1 MYAIKRV
8 SILIFTFFL
17 LALLPHAASAVSITA
32 PSSATVGQTITA
44 TSTADIDYLS
54 LPCTLQINFG
64 DASGWQNAVPQC
76 TTPDCRRS
84 LPHVYTTPGLYSIQ
98 TRGSGC
104 TFFGPATDT
113 TRIIVTG
120 APPPVIQEIDLPD
133 GVVGME
139 YEYELGARSNRYR
152 KTTGRMDSGLKIVR
166 NTITGTPVKEGR
178 YRFQITAT
186 DPSGNVVTTWYNLKI
201 IKALLT
207 VTTTPKKITLDR
219 NRAGSFRLTYHF
231 KSSEELDDTLS
242 SPRGV
247 FLAGSRQ
254 LGTINNNISV
264 RMTKGRAQLREQVT
278 IPLSVIKTAQ
288 RMGLD
293 TIRYQRTF
301 TPKYM
306 NAATTSSIA
315 VTVGTGFTFTKIR
328 ITFLDKT
335 SKKFVKRNEKID
347 GAKVELHYEGAGLLK
362 GYWQVDDRILARV
375 TKNLPFTNGRTITLQ
390 LPKVPS
396 LPTHSMGSHRL
407 RFVITNPPM
416 RIPFPQVIYVVTGED
431 LAASHP
437 IHLLSP
443 IDGAAADPT
452 ALTFSWKPRHD
463 VTLYKL
469 EILAGKG
476 KKQETIFSA
485 FSKKSSYTLPNKVGM
500 KKLIEGKK
508 YKWRITGL
516 DRDNNPVAQSRD
528 EEFRLGPRP
537 LSYVPGRLLMLVDLR
552 PGLDINKL
560 VTTLTSKY
568 PLTLK
573 GRKPLPQL
581 GRELVTF
588 ATSGNVEQLGRV
600 IAAEQQG
607 IVIQPDYLYL
617 TMGAISEQA
626 NRNNLFQFLNLKTN
640 SSGKGV
646 RVAIIDTGV
655 DLDHNDLS
663 ANIVAHANF
672 IKGSPYRAEIHGTA
686 VAGIIGALI
695 NGTGSA
701 GIAPES
707 RLIALRACKQVRP
720 DKAEGRCYSSTII
733 QAIDAAIAD
742 KARFINMSLGAH
754 VPDLLVASGLDTA
767 ADAGMVILAPA
778 GNDPH
783 QTSLAFPASHPKVI
797 SVAGLLDNGRK
808 MPNNR
813 VAGLADC
820 VLPAQYIQVTL
831 PGNRVSFMNGTSMA
845 SAEAAGVLADLN
857 PDTEKITACRKT
869 PRLLACLGK

>member
-17 LALLPHAASAVSITA
+17 LALLPQAALAVSITA
-32 PSSATVGQTITA
+32 PSSATVGQSITA
-44 TSTADIDYLS
+44 TSAADIDS
-54 LPCTLQINFG
+54 STLPCTLQINFG

-76 TTPDCRRS
+76 TMPNCRRS
-84 LPHVYTTPGLYSIQ
+84 LPHVYSSPGLYSIQ
-98 TRGSGC
+98 TQGSGC
-104 TFFGPATDT
+104 IFLGPATAT
-113 TRIIVTG
+113 TRIIVTNT
-120 APPPVIQEIDLPD
+120 PPSAIQEIDLPD

-152 KTTGRMDSGLKIVR
+152 KKSGRMDSGLKIVR
-166 NTITGTPVKEGR
+166 NTIKGTPVKEGK

-186 DPSGNVVTTWYNLKI
+186 DPSGNVVNTWYNLKI
-201 IKALLT
+201 TRALLT
-207 VTTTPKKITLDR
+207 VTTTPDKVTLDR

-231 KSSEELDDTLS
+231 KSSEKLDDTLS

-247 FLAGSRQ
+247 FLAGSRR
-254 LGTINNNISV
+254 LGTINKNISV
-264 RMTKGRAQLREQVT
+264 RMTKGKAQLSEQVT
-278 IPLSVIKTAQ
+278 IPLAVIKAAQ
-288 RMGLD
+288 RMGVD
-293 TIRYQRTF
+293 KIRYQRTF
-301 TPKYM
+301 TAKYM
-306 NAATTSSIA
+306 DAATTSSIG

-335 SKKFVKRNEKID
+335 SKKFVKRREKID
-347 GAKVELHYEGAGLLK
+347 GAQVELHYEGAGLLK

-375 TKNLPFTNGRTITLQ
+375 TKSLPFSSGRTITLQ

-396 LPTHSMGSHRL
+396 LPTHTIGSHRL

-431 LAASHP
+431 TAAGHP

-443 IDGAAADPT
+443 IDGATTDTT

-476 KKQETIFSA
+476 KKQKTVFSA
-485 FSKKSSYTLPNKVGM
+485 FSKKSSYTLPQKVGM
-500 KKLIEGKK
+500 DKLIIGKK
-508 YKWRITGL
+508 YRWRITGL
-516 DRDNNPVAQSRD
+516 DRNNNPVARSRD
-528 EEFRLGPRP
+528 EEFRLGPKP
-537 LSYVPGRLLMLVDLR
+537 LTYIPGRLLMLVDLR

-560 VTTLTSKY
+560 VATLTSRY
-568 PLTLK
+568 PLTIE
-573 GRKPLPQL
+573 GRKQLPQL

-588 ATSGNVEQLGRV
+588 STSGNVEQLGRV

-607 IVIQPDYLYL
+607 IVIQPDYLYSTL
-617 TMGAISEQA
+617 GAISEQA
-626 NRNNLFQFLNLKTN
+626 NRSSLFQFLHFKT
-640 SSGKGV
+640 SSKGKGV

-655 DLDHNDLS
+655 DLSQDDL
-663 ANIVAHANF
+663 APNIVAHANF

-686 VAGIIGALI
+686 VAGIIGALV

-701 GIAPES
+701 GIAPNS
-707 RLIALRACKQVRP
+707 SLIALRACKQVRP
-720 DKAEGRCYSSTII
+720 DKAEGRCYTSSII

-742 KARFINMSLGAH
+742 KAQFINMSLGAP
-754 VPDLLVASGLDTA
+754 VPDHLVASGLDTA
-767 ADAGMVILAPA
+767 TDAGMVILAPA

-783 QTSLAFPASHPKVI
+783 QTGLAFPASHPKVI
-797 SVAGLLDNGRK
+797 SVAGMLDNGRK
-808 MPNNR
+808 MPNDR
-813 VAGLADC
+813 VAAQADC
-820 VLPAQYIQVTL
+820 ILPAQYVQVTL

-845 SAEAAGVLADLN
+845 SAEAAGLLADLN
-857 PDTEKITACRKT
+857 PDAKKITACRKT